1 MRLAIDYVVDMGIAP
16 ITMRV
21 FAIQR
26 GMLHQIVRR
35 VTTINLSIEV
45 FPIFIFLS

>member
-35 VTTINLSIEV
+35 VTINLSIEV